1 MEEQLKI
8 KLNHKEWRRTAKK
21 ERRRRIRQKAAKE
34 RDASEE
40 KLRAALMSNMEYLNW
55 CAEQKKQEEEK
66 EMREREEQAERN
78 RLWLEE
84 EVNANIMSCNYIIF
98 LVISVFSHN

>member
-1 MEEQLKI
+1 MEEHRKT
-8 KLNHKEWRRTAKK
+8 KPGHKEWRRVAKR
-21 ERRRRIRQKAAKE
+21 ERRRRIRQKAAQE

-55 CAEQKKQEEEK
+55 RAEQEKEKREKEAREQEEHE
-66 EMREREEQAERN
+66 ERN

-84 EVNANIMSCNYIIF
+84 EVNTNKVSCII
-98 LVISVFSHN
+98 N